1 MLEPDLPS
9 DGMEPGIEP
18 LADPFAVALDML
30 EAACDAWMIDHPDSG
45 RNELIHAMLLRIS
58 FLIAGTYNV
67 DQRRTWQV
75 LQSATCNYLDQESK
89 KKHG

>member
-1 MLEPDLPS
+1 MQEPDFPQ

-18 LADPFAVALDML
+18 PADPFAVALDGI
-30 EAACDAWMIDHPDSG
+30 EEACDDWLIMQADSG
-45 RNELIHAMLLRIS
+45 KNELIHAMLVRLS
-58 FLIAGTYNV
+58 AVIAGTYRV
-67 DQRRTWQV
+67 DENRTWQF